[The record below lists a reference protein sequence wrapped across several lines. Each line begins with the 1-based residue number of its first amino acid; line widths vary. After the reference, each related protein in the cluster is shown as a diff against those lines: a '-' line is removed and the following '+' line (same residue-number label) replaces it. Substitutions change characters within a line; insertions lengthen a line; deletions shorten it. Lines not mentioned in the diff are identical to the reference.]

1 MRDDYL
7 QIATPVFNI
16 QSYSIHDG
24 PGIRVTVFVK
34 GCPLK
39 CLWCA
44 NPESNKAKPQLLTY
58 ESKCSGCGRCIHSC
72 SHQAISLST
81 GTEKV
86 YAVTDRTVCT
96 DCGACVSS
104 CPSNA
109 RELTGKEMTVEEVLS
124 IIMKDKLFIEDSGG
138 GMTLSGGEALMYPE
152 FAEALLYASGRA
164 GLHTA
169 IESCGFASREVIDR
183 VFRYVHLALL
193 DIKHMD
199 SAVHKVLTG
208 VPNDL
213 ILDNIKHI
221 YHCLKKEVTIR
232 IPTIPG
238 YNDSI
243 ENISATAR
251 FIQDELGPDVGVHL
265 LPYHK
270 MGESKNESLGKT
282 VDLSI
287 KVPSDEHMQNLKV
300 LIESYGIQTQIGG

>member
-7 QIATPVFNI
+7 QIAAPVFNI

-44 NPESNKAKPQLLTY
+44 NPESNESKPQLMTY
-58 ESKCSGCGRCIHSC
+58 KSKCSGCGRCIRSC

-109 RELTGKEMTVEEVLS
+109 RELTGKEMTVEDVLR
-124 IIMKDKLFIEDSGG
+124 IIMKDKLFIDDSGG

-152 FAEALLYASGRA
+152 FAEALLYASGQA

-169 IESCGFASREVIDR
+169 IESSGFASREVIDR

-199 SAVHKVLTG
+199 STVHKELTG
-208 VPNDL
+208 VPNEL
-213 ILDNIKHI
+213 ILDNIRHI
-221 YHCLKKEVTIR
+221 YHRLKKEVTIR

-238 YNDSI
+238 YNDSV

-251 FIQDELGPDVGVHL
+251 FVQDELGPDVGIHL

-282 VDLSI
+282 ADMSI
-287 KVPSDEHMQNLKV
+287 KVPSDEHMQNLKA